1 MAPPSANRSVRRAGR
16 FAWAPTGI
24 AVTLIKWSE
33 EAGQV
38 RLGLPS
44 DLDLAMAQ
52 PLVDSLRHGF
62 ATSDRVTVQA
72 DAVERVSTACVQALL
87 AASRHAADAGQ
98 SLIIAQPS
106 EVLAEACDDLGLSAW
121 LKQWSQP

>member
-1 MAPPSANRSVRRAGR
+1 M
-16 FAWAPTGI
+16 
-24 AVTLIKWSE
+24 TLIKWSE
-33 EAGQV
+33 EDGQV

-52 PLVDSLRHGF
+52 PLVDSLRHGLGTV
-62 ATSDRVTVQA
+62 AAGTVVVQA

-87 AASRHAADAGQ
+87 AASRFAADKGQ
-98 SLIIAQPS
+98 TFIIAQPS
-106 EVLAEACDDLGLSAW
+106 EALAEACDDLGLSRW

>member
-1 MAPPSANRSVRRAGR
+1 M
-16 FAWAPTGI
+16 
-24 AVTLIKWSE
+24 TLIKWSE

-52 PLVDSLRHGF
+52 PLTDSLRHGLG
-62 ATSDRVTVQA
+62 TSNDVLVHA

-87 AASRHAADAGQ
+87 AASRHAGQ
-98 SLIIAQPS
+98 SGQSFIIAKPS
-106 EVLAEACDDLGLSAW
+106 EALAEACDDLGLSAW
-121 LKQWSQP
+121 LKQWSQS

>member
-1 MAPPSANRSVRRAGR
+1 M
-16 FAWAPTGI
+16 
-24 AVTLIKWSE
+24 TLIKWSE

-52 PLVDSLRHGF
+52 PLVDSLRHGMG
-62 ATSDRVTVQA
+62 TSENVLVQA
-72 DAVERVSTACVQALL
+72 EGVERVSTACVQALL
-87 AASRHAADAGQ
+87 AASRQAADAGQ
-98 SLIIAQPS
+98 TFVIANPS

-121 LKQWSQP
+121 LKQWSQS

>member
-1 MAPPSANRSVRRAGR
+1 
-16 FAWAPTGI
+16 
-24 AVTLIKWSE
+24 VTLIKWSE

-62 ATSDRVTVQA
+62 GTSENVLVQA

-98 SLIIAQPS
+98 TFIIAQPS

-121 LKQWSQP
+121 LKQWSQS

>member
-1 MAPPSANRSVRRAGR
+1 MALPSRRRDVRCDGR
-16 FAWAPTGI
+16 FAGAPMGV

-62 ATSDRVTVQA
+62 GTSTDVLVQA
-72 DAVERVSTACVQALL
+72 DAVERISTACVQALL
-87 AASRHAADAGQ
+87 AASRQAVDAGQ
-98 SLIIAQPS
+98 TFIIAQPS

-121 LKQWSQP
+121 LKQWSRS